1 MSLFAQVLSDI
12 HQCFSNAPEPSQSIE
27 RPSSKRTSEWNGVV
41 PAENARDHLRALRKA
56 GVSFDLISKASKI
69 SLESIIEVKS
79 GDRKTIRAATE
90 RAILAVS
97 LDVRFQLKAQKDACS
112 PTIASRSG
120 VHQHRAIKGGP
131 MVSSRLSIRLLEE
144 LRTEYFKDPRIAREL
159 GVSVDDIRQI
169 GKQVSVDFES
179 ALKSL
184 HARLM
189 N

>member
-1 MSLFAQVLSDI
+1 
-12 HQCFSNAPEPSQSIE
+12 
-27 RPSSKRTSEWNGVV
+27 
-41 PAENARDHLRALRKA
+41 
-56 GVSFDLISKASKI
+56 
-69 SLESIIEVKS
+69 
-79 GDRKTIRAATE
+79 
-90 RAILAVS
+90 
-97 LDVRFQLKAQKDACS
+97 
-112 PTIASRSG
+112 
-120 VHQHRAIKGGP
+120 